1 MKFQDALEDL
11 LLRPAGMANSYF
23 LQPLPGELVRRAAA
37 GHDANGNELPGGW
50 RVVPELAAG
59 GLWSSAMDLARLSLE
74 LERACRGE
82 SGALLAGATA
92 RAMMTQQNGG
102 PYGLGA
108 ASRAM
113 AQAAS

>member
-1 MKFQDALEDL
+1 LRFPFLPQYRRRRALSATL
-11 LLRPAGMANSYF
+11 APKAGT
-23 LQPLPGELVRRAAA
+23 LCELVRRAAA

-74 LERACRGE
+74 LGRAYRGE